1 MPKLTDQTEL
11 TSLADGD
18 LVHTVDISDTTS
30 SPQGTSKKIT
40 ITNFFARLLSRVNT
54 FTKTNSITPVSLT
67 SSGASIAVDGALSN
81 LFKHTLTENTTL
93 ATPSNLVEGTTY
105 LFYFKQHASSA
116 KTLAFSSAYLFV
128 GGTDPVIAATAG
140 ALLIISATYIDG
152 VLVCVFNQNFA

>member
-1 MPKLTDQTEL
+1 MFS
-11 TSLADGD
+11 SLFNKVRLAGGV
-18 LVHTVDISDTTS
+18 LGILGISNGGSGSATAA
-30 SPQGTSKKIT
+30 G
-40 ITNFFARLLSRVNT
+40 ARSNLGVPGLATANV
-54 FTKTNSITPVSLT
+54 FTKTNSITPVSLS
-67 SSGASIAVDGALSN
+67 SSGASIAVDAALSN

-105 LFYFKQHASSA
+105 FFYFKQHASSA